1 MSGGNFRK
9 VNLPLILRNGLAKAW
24 LLGFLATSTHAETNL
39 WQLAQDF
46 AGIHRFCTLFVAQ
59 DVQHCLSTDA
69 GIDAAMDW
77 CKATG
82 VTHVFLEAFRDD
94 YQADRATLEHA
105 RDRFKAAG
113 FLVSG
118 CVTTTMLGKP
128 SNGWGPLVACY
139 TDQQTQKRLQSV
151 FEYAAS
157 IFDEIMIDDFFLE
170 DCRCVDCN
178 AAREAKRAT
187 VGDKTY
193 PVATDGWA
201 DYHCTLM
208 LHVSE
213 DRVLGPAKKVNP
225 KVKLIIKYP
234 QWYDMYQERG
244 YDVGRE
250 TAAFDR
256 IWVGTETRDYTNEW
270 HWGGTVQ
277 YEGYFL
283 MRWLGEIGGE
293 KCGGGWYDWLGT
305 TESNYVEQA
314 RQTILAGARESL
326 LFCYGGLKR
335 DPKFAYPP
343 SIPWPTETGE
353 ADTAA
358 LRANLPELL
367 AVAKEVKKRSPV
379 GIALYKPIN
388 SSSGSESR
396 LFDFLGMIG
405 LPLVPCHQFP
415 TNAPAAFFSVHAF
428 DDPNIV
434 NELNDYIKTGRPVLL
449 TETLARILSPRLKI
463 PAPNVRVVSMPRSPD
478 YLMAVAQPQ
487 LDDLRAP
494 LLDALHV
501 TFKAPDAVALYL
513 FSPNGWVVENFNN
526 KAVSVV
532 LNGQTLDIAPRGWI
546 CHWD

>member
-1 MSGGNFRK
+1 M
-9 VNLPLILRNGLAKAW
+9 NLPLILRKSLGIAW
-24 LLGFLATSTHAETNL
+24 LAGFLAATTHAETNL
-39 WQLAQDF
+39 WQLAQDS
-46 AGIHRFCTLFVAQ
+46 AGFHRFSTLFVAQ
-59 DVQHCLSTDA
+59 DVQHCLSSDA
-69 GIDAAMDW
+69 GIDTAIAW
-77 CKATG
+77 CKASG
-82 VTHVFLEAFRDD
+82 ITHVYLEEFRDN
-94 YQADRATLEHA
+94 YQAERSTLEHA
-105 RDRFKAAG
+105 RDRFRAAG

-139 TDQQTQKRLQSV
+139 TDQPTQAKLQSV

-157 IFDEIMIDDFFLE
+157 MFDEIMIDDFFLE
-170 DCRCVDCN
+170 DCRCADCN
-178 AAREAKRAT
+178 AAREAKRVI
-187 VGDKTY
+187 VGEKTY
-193 PVATDGWA
+193 PVASDSWA

-213 DRVLGPAKKVNP
+213 DRVLGPAKKINP

-244 YDVGRE
+244 YDAGRE
-250 TAAFDR
+250 TAIFDK

-293 KCGGGWYDWLGT
+293 KCGGGWFDWLGT

-314 RQTILAGARESL
+314 RQTILAGARESM
-326 LFCYGGLKR
+326 LFCYGGLNR
-335 DPKFAYPP
+335 DPNFSYPP
-343 SIPWPTETGE
+343 SIPWPTETGD

-367 AVAKEVKKRSPV
+367 AVAKEVQKRKPL

-388 SSSGSESR
+388 SAAGTESR

-415 TNAPAAFFSVHAF
+415 TNAPAAFFSVHSF
-428 DDPNIV
+428 DDPNAATEI
-434 NELNDYIKTGRPVLL
+434 NDYIKTGRPVLM
-449 TETLARILSPRLKI
+449 TEALAKMLSPRLNI
-463 PAPNVRVVSMPRSPD
+463 PAPNVRVVTMPRSPD
-478 YLMAVAQPQ
+478 YLMVQPQ
-487 LDDLRAP
+487 APLDDLRAP

-501 TFKAPDAVALYL
+501 TFKAPDQVALYL

-526 KAVSVV
+526 KPVSVV
-532 LNGQTLDIAPRGWI
+532 LNGQSLNLPPRGWI